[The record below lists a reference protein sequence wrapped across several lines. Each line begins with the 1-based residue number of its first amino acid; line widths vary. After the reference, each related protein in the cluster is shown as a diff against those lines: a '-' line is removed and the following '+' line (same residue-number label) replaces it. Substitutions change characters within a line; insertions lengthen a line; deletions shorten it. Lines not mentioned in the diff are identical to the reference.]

1 MAAHLDLYRTLAVD
15 LDAPGMTRLRRD
27 VRGHFEELERLRARR
42 EVGAVDLAEELTTR
56 IEALLDAAESAST
69 EARAAVVGAARY
81 FVSAHDDV
89 PDEQAGGLDDDV
101 AVFNHVA
108 RIVGRE
114 DMRIKLPSRAEGD

>member
-15 LDAPGMTRLRRD
+15 LDEAGMALLRRD
-27 VRGHFEELERLRARR
+27 VRAHFEELERLRARR

-56 IEALLDAAESAST
+56 IEALLETAADASA
-69 EARAAVVGAARY
+69 EARAAIVGAARY

-89 PDEQAGGLDDDV
+89 PDELEGGLDDDV

-108 RIVGRE
+108 RLVGRE
-114 DMRIKLPSRAEGD
+114 DMRIKLPSRAEAD